1 MGKLRHKIK
10 LIANALTAHSS
21 QLIALILLPL
31 LFSCGKNNSSDE
43 NLKIFKYNESAG
55 ILTLD
60 PIYAKDL
67 PHIWACNQ
75 IFNGLVAFD
84 DEMNVVP
91 AIAKSWNISDD
102 GMTYTFVLRDD
113 VWFHEDECFVSKTQ
127 RHKDAKTQRDEDSV
141 TLRLCDP
148 ATRKVTAQDFVYSFN
163 RVLDRKLNSS
173 GSWIFANVYAF
184 NAINDTVL
192 EIKLTQPF
200 PAFLGILSMSYASV
214 VPHEAVEYY
223 GTEFGRHP
231 VGTGPFKYQY
241 WKEGVK
247 LVFRKN
253 PNYFEVIKDTKTQ
266 RRKDTKIEF
275 DSATLR
281 LYDSESLSLCDSATI
296 RLPYYFEVI
305 KDTKTQRRKDT
316 KMQRYK
322 DAKTQR
328 RKDTKIE
335 FDSATLRLYDSE
347 SLSLCDSATIRLP
360 YLDAIS
366 ISFIVDKQVA
376 FMEFIKG
383 KFHFMSGIDARYK
396 DELLTRD
403 GQLRSEYEDEIYL
416 IREPYL
422 NTEYLA
428 FFLGEEDTLGKNRSL
443 ALRQAVSYSIDREKM
458 LRYLRNGIGT
468 PGNQGIIPAGLP
480 GYEDAKMQ
488 RCKDAKTQRRKDAKI
503 ESDSTTLRLCDSDS
517 LRLCDSE
524 SLRLCDSATLNIGYP
539 YNPKKAEQLLKDNDL
554 IGYELKLY
562 TTQDYIDIAKFVQS
576 ALTEIGLN
584 CRVEEMMPAAL
595 REKRANG
602 NLPFFRS
609 SWVADYPDA
618 ENYLSLFT
626 TNNFTPQ
633 GPNYTHY
640 SNERFDEL
648 YQKSLTCND
657 LEERAKIYHEMDS
670 LMMTEAPV
678 VILFYDEVLRFVNKD
693 VEGLGSNPTNMLNLK
708 RVKINS

>member
-1 MGKLRHKIK
+1 MSKVKSLMSKSAINHNFQL
-10 LIANALTAHSS
+10 LILHCT
-21 QLIALILLPL
+21 LLILL
-31 LFSCGKNNSSDE
+31 FSSCGRDNSHDE
-43 NLKIFKYNESAG
+43 DLKIFKYNESAG

-91 AIAKSWNISDD
+91 AIAKSWNISND

-113 VWFHEDECFVSKTQ
+113 VYFHEDTCFAVKSLSH
-127 RHKDAKTQRDEDSV
+127 RVAESPSNFLED
-141 TLRLCDP
+141 LK
-148 ATRKVTAQDFVYSFN
+148 TRKVVAEDFVYSFN

-173 GSWIFANVYAF
+173 GSWIFSNVKSSQQPIANSQQLKYAF
-184 NAINDTVL
+184 EAINDTIL
-192 EIKLTQPF
+192 KIELTQPF
-200 PAFLGILSMSYASV
+200 PAFLGILSMTYASV
-214 VPHEAVEYY
+214 VPHEAVDFY

-253 PNYFEVIKDTKTQ
+253 PNYFE
-266 RRKDTKIEF
+266 KIGE
-275 DSATLR
+275 
-281 LYDSESLSLCDSATI
+281 E
-296 RLPYYFEVI
+296 
-305 KDTKTQRRKDT
+305 
-316 KMQRYK
+316 
-322 DAKTQR
+322 
-328 RKDTKIE
+328 
-335 FDSATLRLYDSE
+335 
-347 SLSLCDSATIRLP
+347 RLP
-360 YLDAIS
+360 YLDAVS
-366 ISFIVDKQVA
+366 ISFIIDKQVA
-376 FMEFIKG
+376 FMEFVKG
-383 KFHFMSGIDARYK
+383 KFDFMSGIDARYK

-403 GQLRSEYEDEIYL
+403 GQLRQEYEDDIYL

-428 FFLGEEDTLGKNRSL
+428 FFLGENDTLGEERSL

-468 PGNQGIIPAGLP
+468 PGNYGIIPVGLP
-480 GYEDAKMQ
+480 GAWELGTGSRELGSGNREQGTGDWEQ
-488 RCKDAKTQRRKDAKI
+488 GVPFSSPVP
-503 ESDSTTLRLCDSDS
+503 ESRSRVPSQT
-517 LRLCDSE
+517 
-524 SLRLCDSATLNIGYP
+524 IGYP
-539 YNPKKAEQLLKDNDL
+539 YNLKKAERLLQDNDL
-554 IGYELKLY
+554 LGYELKLY

-576 ALTEIGLN
+576 ALTEVGLN
-584 CRVEEMMPAAL
+584 CKVEEMMPAAL

-640 SNERFDEL
+640 SNAKFDEL

-657 LEERAKIYHEMDS
+657 IEERAKIYHEMDS

-678 VILFYDEVLRFVNKD
+678 VILFYDEVLRFVNKN

-708 RVKINS
+708 KVKIN

>member
-1 MGKLRHKIK
+1 MRRLRRNKL
-10 LIANALTAHSS
+10 LVNALADHCSR
-21 QLIALILLPL
+21 LMALVLFLL
-31 LFSCGKNNSSDE
+31 LFSSCVKSNSDNE

-91 AIAKSWNISDD
+91 AIAKSWDISED

-113 VWFHEDECFVSKTQ
+113 VYFHEDECFEKTTRLQ
-127 RHKDAKTQRDEDSV
+127 DYKTTSDLLVDLEK
-141 TLRLCDP
+141 
-148 ATRKVTAQDFVYSFN
+148 TRKVVAQDFVYSFN

-173 GSWIFANVYAF
+173 GAWIFANAYAF
-184 NAINDTVL
+184 NAVNDTIL

-200 PAFLGILSMSYASV
+200 PAFLGILSMTYASV

-247 LVFRKN
+247 LVLRKN
-253 PNYFEVIKDTKTQ
+253 PIYFEVEETTRQQDNKT
-266 RRKDTKIEF
+266 T
-275 DSATLR
+275 SN
-281 LYDSESLSLCDSATI
+281 LCDSA
-296 RLPYYFEVI
+296 
-305 KDTKTQRRKDT
+305 
-316 KMQRYK
+316 
-322 DAKTQR
+322 
-328 RKDTKIE
+328 
-335 FDSATLRLYDSE
+335 
-347 SLSLCDSATIRLP
+347 SLRLP
-360 YLDAIS
+360 YLDAVS
-366 ISFIVDKQVA
+366 ISFLVDKQVA

-403 GQLRSEYEDEIYL
+403 GNLREEYEDEIYL

-428 FFLGEEDTLGKNRSL
+428 FFLGDDDTLSKERSL

-480 GYEDAKMQ
+480 GFKD
-488 RCKDAKTQRRKDAKI
+488 CKTTRLQDNKLV
-503 ESDSTTLRLCDSDS
+503 DSLSSGLVDSD
-517 LRLCDSE
+517 
-524 SLRLCDSATLNIGYP
+524 IGYP
-539 YNPKKAEQLLKDNDL
+539 YNPKKAEQLLNDNDL

-562 TTQDYIDIAKFVQS
+562 TTQDYVDIAKFVQS
-576 ALTEIGLN
+576 ALTEIGLV
-584 CRVEEMMPAAL
+584 CKVEEMMPAAL

-626 TNNFTPQ
+626 TSNFTPQ

-640 SNERFDEL
+640 SNEKFDEL

-657 LEERAKIYHEMDS
+657 LQERAKIYHEMDS

-678 VILFYDEVLRFVNKD
+678 VILFYDEVLRFVNKN

-708 RVKINS
+708 RVDLRQ

>member
-1 MGKLRHKIK
+1 MRRLRRNKL
-10 LIANALTAHSS
+10 LVNALAAHGSR
-21 QLIALILLPL
+21 LMALVLFLL
-31 LFSCGKNNSSDE
+31 LFSTCVKSNSDNE
-43 NLKIFKYNESAG
+43 NLKIFKYNESSG

-91 AIAKSWNISDD
+91 AIAKSWNISED
-102 GMTYTFVLRDD
+102 GTTYTFVLRDD
-113 VWFHEDECFVSKTQ
+113 VYFHEDECFVLKTQ
-127 RHKDAKTQRDEDSV
+127 RRKDAEIDYDSES
-141 TLRLCDP
+141 LRLCDS
-148 ATRKVTAQDFVYSFN
+148 ATRKVVAQDFVYSFN

-173 GSWIFANVYAF
+173 GSWIFANVDRRQQTTDNGQQSFEHAF
-184 NAINDTVL
+184 AAVNDTIL
-192 EIKLTQPF
+192 EIKLTHPF
-200 PAFLGILSMSYASV
+200 PAFLGILSMTYASV

-231 VGTGPFKYQY
+231 VGTGPFRFQY

-253 PNYFEVIKDTKTQ
+253 PIYFETVKVAKTQ
-266 RRKDTKIEF
+266 RHKDTKIE
-275 DSATLR
+275 S
-281 LYDSESLSLCDSATI
+281 DSESLSLCDS
-296 RLPYYFEVI
+296 V
-305 KDTKTQRRKDT
+305 
-316 KMQRYK
+316 
-322 DAKTQR
+322 
-328 RKDTKIE
+328 
-335 FDSATLRLYDSE
+335 TL
-347 SLSLCDSATIRLP
+347 RLP
-360 YLDAIS
+360 YLDAVS
-366 ISFIVDKQVA
+366 ISFLVDKQVA

-403 GQLRSEYEDEIYL
+403 GNLREEYEDKIYL

-428 FFLGEEDTLGKNRSL
+428 FFLGDDDTLSKERSL

-480 GYEDAKMQ
+480 GF
-488 RCKDAKTQRRKDAKI
+488 KDTKTQRHKDTKN
-503 ESDSTTLRLCDSDS
+503 ESDSETLS
-517 LRLCDSE
+517 
-524 SLRLCDSATLNIGYP
+524 LCDSATLNIGYP

-562 TTQDYIDIAKFVQS
+562 TTKDYVDIAKFVQS
-576 ALTEIGLN
+576 ALTEIGLT

-626 TNNFTPQ
+626 TSNFTPQ

-640 SNERFDEL
+640 SNEKFDEL
-648 YQKSLTCND
+648 YKKSLTCNN
-657 LEERAKIYHEMDS
+657 LQERAEIYHEMDS
-670 LMMTEAPV
+670 LMMTEAPI
-678 VILFYDEVLRFVNKD
+678 VILFYDEVLRFVNKNI
-693 VEGLGSNPTNMLNLK
+693 EGLGSNPTNMLNLK
-708 RVKINS
+708 RVDLRQ

>member
-1 MGKLRHKIK
+1 M
-10 LIANALTAHSS
+10 
-21 QLIALILLPL
+21 LILL
-31 LFSCGKNNSSDE
+31 FSSCGRDNSHDE
-43 NLKIFKYNESAG
+43 DLKIFKYNESAG

-91 AIAKSWNISDD
+91 AIAKSWNISND

-113 VWFHEDECFVSKTQ
+113 VYFHEDTCFAVKSLSHRVAESPSNFLGDLK
-127 RHKDAKTQRDEDSV
+127 
-141 TLRLCDP
+141 
-148 ATRKVTAQDFVYSFN
+148 TRKVVAEDFVYSFN

-173 GSWIFANVYAF
+173 GSWIFSNVKSSQQPIANSQQLKYAF
-184 NAINDTVL
+184 EAINDTIL
-192 EIKLTQPF
+192 KIELAQPF
-200 PAFLGILSMSYASV
+200 PAFLGILSMTYASV
-214 VPHEAVEYY
+214 VPHEAVDFY

-253 PNYFEVIKDTKTQ
+253 PNYFE
-266 RRKDTKIEF
+266 KIGE
-275 DSATLR
+275 
-281 LYDSESLSLCDSATI
+281 E
-296 RLPYYFEVI
+296 
-305 KDTKTQRRKDT
+305 
-316 KMQRYK
+316 
-322 DAKTQR
+322 
-328 RKDTKIE
+328 
-335 FDSATLRLYDSE
+335 
-347 SLSLCDSATIRLP
+347 RLP
-360 YLDAIS
+360 YLDAVS
-366 ISFIVDKQVA
+366 ISFIIDKQVA
-376 FMEFIKG
+376 FMEFVKG
-383 KFHFMSGIDARYK
+383 KFDFMSGIDARYK

-403 GQLRSEYEDEIYL
+403 GQLRQEYEDDIYL

-428 FFLGEEDTLGKNRSL
+428 FFLGENDTLGEERSL

-468 PGNQGIIPAGLP
+468 PGNYGIIPVGLP
-480 GYEDAKMQ
+480 GSLETENL
-488 RCKDAKTQRRKDAKI
+488 RNS
-503 ESDSTTLRLCDSDS
+503 ESENHGDSTS
-517 LRLCDSE
+517 
-524 SLRLCDSATLNIGYP
+524 IGYP
-539 YNPKKAEQLLKDNDL
+539 YNPKKAERLLKDNDL
-554 IGYELKLY
+554 LGYELKLY

-576 ALTEIGLN
+576 ALTEVGLN
-584 CRVEEMMPAAL
+584 CKVEEMMPAAL

-640 SNERFDEL
+640 SNAKFDEL

-657 LEERAKIYHEMDS
+657 IEERARIYHEMDS

-678 VILFYDEVLRFVNKD
+678 VILFYDEVLRFVNNN

-708 RVKINS
+708 KVKLN

>member
-1 MGKLRHKIK
+1 MQEIAPNRPLEKFFYLSVRVKTLQYCFFSKTTSWYMIRSRYK
-10 LIANALTAHSS
+10 KTIANALIAHCSL
-21 QLIALILLPL
+21 LIALIL
-31 LFSCGKNNSSDE
+31 FSCGSKNSDNE

-84 DEMNVVP
+84 DEMNIIP

-102 GMTYTFVLRDD
+102 GMTYTFILRDD
-113 VWFHEDECFVSKTQ
+113 VYFHEDESFVKTTRLQ
-127 RHKDAKTQRDEDSV
+127 DHKTTRSLLVDSLSCGLV
-141 TLRLCDP
+141 DFNK
-148 ATRKVTAQDFVYSFN
+148 TRKVVAQDFVYSFN

-173 GSWIFANVYAF
+173 GSWIFANVERRQQTTDNGQQTFEYAF
-184 NAINDTVL
+184 AAVNDTVL
-192 EIKLTQPF
+192 EIKLSQPF
-200 PAFLGILSMSYASV
+200 PAFLGILSMTYASV
-214 VPHEAVEYY
+214 VPQEAVEYY

-231 VGTGPFKYQY
+231 VGTGPFKFQY

-253 PNYFEVIKDTKTQ
+253 PIYFEFEKTTRPQ
-266 RRKDTKIEF
+266 DYKTTS
-275 DSATLR
+275 DSLV
-281 LYDSESLSLCDSATI
+281 DSLSCCHVGFT
-296 RLPYYFEVI
+296 
-305 KDTKTQRRKDT
+305 
-316 KMQRYK
+316 
-322 DAKTQR
+322 
-328 RKDTKIE
+328 
-335 FDSATLRLYDSE
+335 
-347 SLSLCDSATIRLP
+347 RLP
-360 YLDAIS
+360 YLDAVS
-366 ISFIVDKQVA
+366 ISFLIDKQVA

-403 GQLRSEYEDEIYL
+403 GQLRDEYQDEIYL

-428 FFLGEEDTLGKNRSL
+428 FFFGDDDTLGKDRSL

-480 GYEDAKMQ
+480 GF
-488 RCKDAKTQRRKDAKI
+488 KDYKT
-503 ESDSTTLRLCDSDS
+503 TRLQDYKLVDS
-517 LRLCDSE
+517 LSCGLVDF
-524 SLRLCDSATLNIGYP
+524 NIGYP

-554 IGYELKLY
+554 VGYELKLY

-576 ALTEIGLN
+576 ALTEVGLN
-584 CRVEEMMPAAL
+584 CKVEEMMPAAL

-640 SNERFDEL
+640 SNEKFDAL

-657 LEERAKIYHEMDS
+657 LQERAKIYHEMDS
-670 LMMTEAPV
+670 LMMAEAPV
-678 VILFYDEVLRFVNKD
+678 VILFYDEVLRFVNKN
-693 VEGLGSNPTNMLNLK
+693 VEGLGSNPTNMLDLK
-708 RVKINS
+708 KVDFRH

>member
-1 MGKLRHKIK
+1 MRRLRRNKL
-10 LIANALTAHSS
+10 LVNALADHCSR
-21 QLIALILLPL
+21 LMALVLFLL
-31 LFSCGKNNSSDE
+31 LFSSCVKSNSDNE

-91 AIAKSWNISDD
+91 AIAKSWDISED

-113 VWFHEDECFVSKTQ
+113 VYFHEDECFEKTTRLQ
-127 RHKDAKTQRDEDSV
+127 DYKTTSDLLVDLEK
-141 TLRLCDP
+141 
-148 ATRKVTAQDFVYSFN
+148 TRKVVAQDFVYSFN

-173 GSWIFANVYAF
+173 GSWIFANAYAF
-184 NAINDTVL
+184 NAVNDTIL

-200 PAFLGILSMSYASV
+200 PAFLGILSMTYASV

-247 LVFRKN
+247 LVLRKN
-253 PNYFEVIKDTKTQ
+253 PIYFEVEETTRQQDNKT
-266 RRKDTKIEF
+266 T
-275 DSATLR
+275 SN
-281 LYDSESLSLCDSATI
+281 LCDS
-296 RLPYYFEVI
+296 V
-305 KDTKTQRRKDT
+305 
-316 KMQRYK
+316 
-322 DAKTQR
+322 
-328 RKDTKIE
+328 
-335 FDSATLRLYDSE
+335 
-347 SLSLCDSATIRLP
+347 SLRLP
-360 YLDAIS
+360 YLDAVS
-366 ISFIVDKQVA
+366 ISFLVDKQVA

-403 GQLRSEYEDEIYL
+403 GNLREEYEDEIYL

-428 FFLGEEDTLGKNRSL
+428 FFLGDDDTLSKERSL

-468 PGNQGIIPAGLP
+468 PGNHGIIPAGLP
-480 GYEDAKMQ
+480 GF
-488 RCKDAKTQRRKDAKI
+488 KDYKTTRLQDNKLV
-503 ESDSTTLRLCDSDS
+503 DSLSSGLVDSD
-517 LRLCDSE
+517 
-524 SLRLCDSATLNIGYP
+524 IGYP
-539 YNPKKAEQLLKDNDL
+539 YNPKKAEQLLNDNDL

-562 TTQDYIDIAKFVQS
+562 TTQDYVDIAKFVQS
-576 ALTEIGLN
+576 ALTEIGLV
-584 CRVEEMMPAAL
+584 CKVEEMMPAAL

-626 TNNFTPQ
+626 TSNFTPQ

-640 SNERFDEL
+640 SNEKFDEL

-657 LEERAKIYHEMDS
+657 LQERAKIYHEMDS

-678 VILFYDEVLRFVNKD
+678 VILFYDEVLRFVNKN

-708 RVKINS
+708 RVDLRQ

>member
-1 MGKLRHKIK
+1 MNVKYI
-10 LIANALTAHSS
+10 S
-21 QLIALILLPL
+21 QLLTVICKLLILHSTLL
-31 LFSCGKNNSSDE
+31 ILFSSCGRDNSHDE
-43 NLKIFKYNESAG
+43 DLKIFKYNESAG

-75 IFNGLVAFD
+75 ILNGLVAFD

-102 GMTYTFVLRDD
+102 GMMYTFVLRDD
-113 VWFHEDECFVSKTQ
+113 VYFHEDECFKSTDNRQQTTDDVL
-127 RHKDAKTQRDEDSV
+127 HDDS
-141 TLRLCDP
+141 
-148 ATRKVTAQDFVYSFN
+148 ATRKVVAQDFVYSFN
-163 RVLDRKLNSS
+163 RVMDRKLNSS
-173 GSWIFANVYAF
+173 GSWIFANVNKRQQTTDNGQRTFEYAF
-184 NAINDTVL
+184 EAINDTIL
-192 EIKLTQPF
+192 KIELTQPF
-200 PAFLGILSMSYASV
+200 PAFLGILSMTYASV

-253 PNYFEVIKDTKTQ
+253 PNYFE
-266 RRKDTKIEF
+266 KIGE
-275 DSATLR
+275 
-281 LYDSESLSLCDSATI
+281 E
-296 RLPYYFEVI
+296 
-305 KDTKTQRRKDT
+305 
-316 KMQRYK
+316 
-322 DAKTQR
+322 
-328 RKDTKIE
+328 
-335 FDSATLRLYDSE
+335 
-347 SLSLCDSATIRLP
+347 RLP
-360 YLDAIS
+360 YLDAVS
-366 ISFIVDKQVA
+366 ISFIIDKQVA
-376 FMEFIKG
+376 FMEFVKG
-383 KFHFMSGIDARYK
+383 KFDFMSGIDARYK

-403 GQLRSEYEDEIYL
+403 GQLRQEYEDDIYL

-428 FFLGEEDTLGKNRSL
+428 FFLGENDTLGRERSL

-468 PGNQGIIPAGLP
+468 PGNYGIIPVGLP
-480 GYEDAKMQ
+480 GSLETENL
-488 RCKDAKTQRRKDAKI
+488 RNS
-503 ESDSTTLRLCDSDS
+503 ESENHGDSTS
-517 LRLCDSE
+517 
-524 SLRLCDSATLNIGYP
+524 IGYP
-539 YNPKKAEQLLKDNDL
+539 YNPKKAERILKDNDL
-554 IGYELKLY
+554 LGYELKLY

-576 ALTEIGLN
+576 ALTEVGLN
-584 CRVEEMMPAAL
+584 CKVEEMMPAAL

-602 NLPFFRS
+602 NLLFFRS

-626 TNNFTPQ
+626 TNNYTPQ

-640 SNERFDEL
+640 SNAKFDEL

-657 LEERAKIYHEMDS
+657 IEERARIYHAMDS

-678 VILFYDEVLRFVNKD
+678 VIMFYDEVLRFVNKN

-708 RVKINS
+708 KVKIN

>member
-1 MGKLRHKIK
+1 MIRSRYKKT
-10 LIANALTAHSS
+10 IANALIAHCSL
-21 QLIALILLPL
+21 LIALIL
-31 LFSCGKNNSSDE
+31 FSCGSKNSDNE

-84 DEMNVVP
+84 DEMNIIP

-102 GMTYTFVLRDD
+102 GMTYTFILRDD
-113 VWFHEDECFVSKTQ
+113 VYFHEDESFVKTTRLQ
-127 RHKDAKTQRDEDSV
+127 DHKTTRSLLVDSLSCGLV
-141 TLRLCDP
+141 DFNK
-148 ATRKVTAQDFVYSFN
+148 TRKVVAQDFVYSFN

-173 GSWIFANVYAF
+173 GSWIFANVERRQQTTDNGQQTFEYAF
-184 NAINDTVL
+184 AAVNDTVL
-192 EIKLTQPF
+192 EIKLSQPF
-200 PAFLGILSMSYASV
+200 PAFLGILSMTYASV
-214 VPHEAVEYY
+214 VPQEAVEYY

-231 VGTGPFKYQY
+231 VGTGPFKFQY

-253 PNYFEVIKDTKTQ
+253 PIYFEFEKTTRPQ
-266 RRKDTKIEF
+266 DYKTTS
-275 DSATLR
+275 DSLV
-281 LYDSESLSLCDSATI
+281 DSLSCCHVGFT
-296 RLPYYFEVI
+296 
-305 KDTKTQRRKDT
+305 
-316 KMQRYK
+316 
-322 DAKTQR
+322 
-328 RKDTKIE
+328 
-335 FDSATLRLYDSE
+335 
-347 SLSLCDSATIRLP
+347 RLP
-360 YLDAIS
+360 YLDAVS
-366 ISFIVDKQVA
+366 ISFLIDKQVA

-403 GQLRSEYEDEIYL
+403 GQLRDEYQDEIYL

-428 FFLGEEDTLGKNRSL
+428 FFFGDDDTLGKDRSL

-480 GYEDAKMQ
+480 GF
-488 RCKDAKTQRRKDAKI
+488 KDYKT
-503 ESDSTTLRLCDSDS
+503 TRLQDYKLVDS
-517 LRLCDSE
+517 LSCGLVDF
-524 SLRLCDSATLNIGYP
+524 NIGYP

-554 IGYELKLY
+554 VGYELKLY

-576 ALTEIGLN
+576 ALTEVGLN
-584 CRVEEMMPAAL
+584 CKVEEMMPAAL

-640 SNERFDEL
+640 SNEKFDAL

-657 LEERAKIYHEMDS
+657 LQERAKIYHEMDS
-670 LMMTEAPV
+670 LMMAEAPV
-678 VILFYDEVLRFVNKD
+678 VILFYDEVLRFVNKN
-693 VEGLGSNPTNMLNLK
+693 VEGLGSNPTNMLDLK
-708 RVKINS
+708 KVDFRH

>member
-1 MGKLRHKIK
+1 MIRLSKIR
-10 LIANALTAHSS
+10 LITNR
-21 QLIALILLPL
+21 LIALILLPL

-127 RHKDAKTQRDEDSV
+127 RRKDAKTQRDEDSV
-141 TLRLCDP
+141 TLRLCDS
-148 ATRKVTAQDFVYSFN
+148 ATRKVVAQDFVYSFN

-173 GSWIFANVYAF
+173 GSWIFSNVRRQQTTDNGQQTFEYAF
-184 NAINDTVL
+184 NAVNDTVL
-192 EIKLTQPF
+192 EIELSQPF
-200 PAFLGILSMSYASV
+200 PAFLGILSMTYASV
-214 VPHEAVEYY
+214 VPHEAVDYY

-266 RRKDTKIEF
+266 RHKDAKIES

-281 LYDSESLSLCDSATI
+281 LY
-296 RLPYYFEVI
+296 
-305 KDTKTQRRKDT
+305 
-316 KMQRYK
+316 
-322 DAKTQR
+322 
-328 RKDTKIE
+328 
-335 FDSATLRLYDSE
+335 
-347 SLSLCDSATIRLP
+347 DSATIRLP
-360 YLDAIS
+360 YLDAVS

-428 FFLGEEDTLGKNRSL
+428 FFLGDDDTLGKDRSL

-468 PGNQGIIPAGLP
+468 PGNNGIIPAGLP
-480 GYEDAKMQ
+480 GYEDY
-488 RCKDAKTQRRKDAKI
+488 KT
-503 ESDSTTLRLCDSDS
+503 TRLQDHKLVDS
-517 LRLCDSE
+517 LSC
-524 SLRLCDSATLNIGYP
+524 SLVDLNIGYP
-539 YNPKKAEQLLKDNDL
+539 YNPKKAEQLLKDNNL

-576 ALTEIGLN
+576 ALTEVGLN
-584 CRVEEMMPAAL
+584 CKVEEMMPAAL

-640 SNERFDEL
+640 SNAKFDEL
-648 YQKSLTCND
+648 YQKSLTCNN
-657 LEERAKIYHEMDS
+657 LQERAKMYHEMDS

-678 VILFYDEVLRFVNKD
+678 VILFYDEVLRFVNKNI
-693 VEGLGSNPTNMLNLK
+693 EGLGSNPTNMLNLK
-708 RVKINS
+708 KVKID

>member
-1 MGKLRHKIK
+1 MSKSAIK
-10 LIANALTAHSS
+10 YNFQLLILHCT
-21 QLIALILLPL
+21 LLILL
-31 LFSCGKNNSSDE
+31 FSSCGRDNSHDE
-43 NLKIFKYNESAG
+43 DLKIFKYNESAG

-113 VWFHEDECFVSKTQ
+113 VYFHEDECFLKTT
-127 RHKDAKTQRDEDSV
+127 DIGYAS
-141 TLRLCDP
+141 
-148 ATRKVTAQDFVYSFN
+148 TRKVTAQDFVYSFN

-173 GSWIFANVYAF
+173 GSWIFANVNKRQQTFEYAF
-184 NAINDTVL
+184 EAINDTIL
-192 EIKLTQPF
+192 KIELAQPF
-200 PAFLGILSMSYASV
+200 PAFLGILSMTYASV
-214 VPHEAVEYY
+214 VPKEAVDFY

-253 PNYFEVIKDTKTQ
+253 PNYFE
-266 RRKDTKIEF
+266 KIGE
-275 DSATLR
+275 
-281 LYDSESLSLCDSATI
+281 E
-296 RLPYYFEVI
+296 
-305 KDTKTQRRKDT
+305 
-316 KMQRYK
+316 
-322 DAKTQR
+322 
-328 RKDTKIE
+328 
-335 FDSATLRLYDSE
+335 
-347 SLSLCDSATIRLP
+347 RLP
-360 YLDAIS
+360 YLDAVS
-366 ISFIVDKQVA
+366 ISFIIDKQVA
-376 FMEFIKG
+376 FMEFVQG
-383 KFHFMSGIDARYK
+383 KFDFMSGIDARYK

-403 GQLRSEYEDEIYL
+403 GQLRQEYEDDIYL

-428 FFLGEEDTLGKNRSL
+428 FFLGENDTLGRERSL

-458 LRYLRNGIGT
+458 LRYLRNGIGM
-468 PGNQGIIPAGLP
+468 PGNYGIIPVGLP
-480 GYEDAKMQ
+480 GSLETENLRNSKS
-488 RCKDAKTQRRKDAKI
+488 
-503 ESDSTTLRLCDSDS
+503 ENHGDSIS
-517 LRLCDSE
+517 
-524 SLRLCDSATLNIGYP
+524 IGYP
-539 YNPKKAEQLLKDNDL
+539 YNPKKAERLLKDNDL
-554 IGYELKLY
+554 LGYELKLY

-576 ALTEIGLN
+576 ALTEVGLN
-584 CRVEEMMPAAL
+584 CKVEEMMPAAL

-640 SNERFDEL
+640 SNAKFDEL

-657 LEERAKIYHEMDS
+657 IEERARIYHEMDS

-678 VILFYDEVLRFVNKD
+678 VILFYDEVLRFVNKN

-708 RVKINS
+708 KVKIN

>member
-1 MGKLRHKIK
+1 MRKLRHEIK
-10 LIANALTAHSS
+10 LIANVLTAHGS
-21 QLIALILLPL
+21 QLIALILFLL
-31 LFSCGKNNSSDE
+31 LFSSCLKNTSSDE

-113 VWFHEDECFVSKTQ
+113 VWFHEDECFADKTP
-127 RHKDAKTQRDEDSV
+127 RHQDTKTPSNQGDSV
-141 TLRLCDP
+141 TWRLGDLEKTP
-148 ATRKVTAQDFVYSFN
+148 RRQDTKTPSNHGDSETQRLGDSVTRKVVAHDFVYSFN

-173 GSWIFANVYAF
+173 GSWIFSNVYAF
-184 NAINDTVL
+184 NAINDTIL
-192 EIKLTQPF
+192 EIELSQPF

-253 PNYFEVIKDTKTQ
+253 TNYFEFEKTPRHQ
-266 RRKDTKIEF
+266 
-275 DSATLR
+275 
-281 LYDSESLSLCDSATI
+281 
-296 RLPYYFEVI
+296 
-305 KDTKTQRRKDT
+305 
-316 KMQRYK
+316 
-322 DAKTQR
+322 DAKTPSNLG
-328 RKDTKIE
+328 
-335 FDSATLRLYDSE
+335 DSGTQCLGDSVT
-347 SLSLCDSATIRLP
+347 SRLP

-366 ISFIVDKQVA
+366 ISFIIDKQVA

-383 KFHFMSGIDARYK
+383 KFHFMSGSDARYK

-403 GQLRSEYEDEIYL
+403 GHLRSEYEDEIYL

-428 FFLGEEDTLGKNRSL
+428 FFLGDNDTLGKDRSL

-468 PGNQGIIPAGLP
+468 PGNNGIIPAGLP
-480 GYEDAKMQ
+480 GY
-488 RCKDAKTQRRKDAKI
+488 KDAKTPRRQDT
-503 ESDSTTLRLCDSDS
+503 ETLGDSVTRCLSD
-517 LRLCDSE
+517 
-524 SLRLCDSATLNIGYP
+524 LNIGYP
-539 YNPKKAEQLLKDNDL
+539 YNPKKAEQLLKDNNL

-640 SNERFDEL
+640 SNAKFDEL

-678 VILFYDEVLRFVNKD
+678 VILFYDEVLRFVNKN

-708 RVKINS
+708 KVRIN

>member
-1 MGKLRHKIK
+1 MNVKYI
-10 LIANALTAHSS
+10 S
-21 QLIALILLPL
+21 QLLTVICKLLILHCTLL
-31 LFSCGKNNSSDE
+31 ILFSSCGRDNSHDE
-43 NLKIFKYNESAG
+43 DLKIFKYNESAG

-113 VWFHEDECFVSKTQ
+113 VYFHEDECFFKSTDNRQ
-127 RHKDAKTQRDEDSV
+127 RTTDIGYAS
-141 TLRLCDP
+141 
-148 ATRKVTAQDFVYSFN
+148 TRKVTAHDFVYSFN

-173 GSWIFANVYAF
+173 GSWIFANVNKRQQTTDNGQRTFEYAF
-184 NAINDTVL
+184 EAINDTIL
-192 EIKLTQPF
+192 KIELAQPF
-200 PAFLGILSMSYASV
+200 PAFLGILSMTYASV
-214 VPHEAVEYY
+214 VPHEAVDFY

-253 PNYFEVIKDTKTQ
+253 PNYFE
-266 RRKDTKIEF
+266 KIGE
-275 DSATLR
+275 
-281 LYDSESLSLCDSATI
+281 E
-296 RLPYYFEVI
+296 
-305 KDTKTQRRKDT
+305 
-316 KMQRYK
+316 
-322 DAKTQR
+322 
-328 RKDTKIE
+328 
-335 FDSATLRLYDSE
+335 
-347 SLSLCDSATIRLP
+347 RLP
-360 YLDAIS
+360 YLDAVS
-366 ISFIVDKQVA
+366 ISFIIDKQVA
-376 FMEFIKG
+376 FMEFVKG
-383 KFHFMSGIDARYK
+383 KFDFMSGIDARYK

-403 GQLRSEYEDEIYL
+403 GQLRQEYEDDIYL

-428 FFLGEEDTLGKNRSL
+428 FFLGENDTLGRERSL

-468 PGNQGIIPAGLP
+468 PGNYGIIPVGLP
-480 GYEDAKMQ
+480 GSLETENL
-488 RCKDAKTQRRKDAKI
+488 RNS
-503 ESDSTTLRLCDSDS
+503 ESENHGDSTS
-517 LRLCDSE
+517 
-524 SLRLCDSATLNIGYP
+524 IGYP

-554 IGYELKLY
+554 LGYELKLY

-576 ALTEIGLN
+576 ALTEVGLN
-584 CRVEEMMPAAL
+584 CKVEEMMPAAL

-640 SNERFDEL
+640 SNAKFDEL

-657 LEERAKIYHEMDS
+657 TEERARIYHAMDS

-678 VILFYDEVLRFVNKD
+678 VILFYDEVLRFVNKN

-708 RVKINS
+708 KVKIN

>member
-1 MGKLRHKIK
+1 MKKI
-10 LIANALTAHSS
+10 L
-21 QLIALILLPL
+21 LILSLIV
-31 LFSCGKNNSSDE
+31 LFSSCVKNNSDNE

-91 AIAKSWNISDD
+91 AIAKSWDISED

-113 VWFHEDECFVSKTQ
+113 VYFHEDECFEKTARLQ
-127 RHKDAKTQRDEDSV
+127 DYKTTSDLLVDSLSCGLV
-141 TLRLCDP
+141 DLEK
-148 ATRKVTAQDFVYSFN
+148 TRKVVAQDFVYSFN

-173 GSWIFANVYAF
+173 GSWIFANVDRRQQTTDNGQQSFEYAF
-184 NAINDTVL
+184 AAVNDTIL
-192 EIKLTQPF
+192 EINLTQPF
-200 PAFLGILSMSYASV
+200 PAFLGILSMTYASV
-214 VPHEAVEYY
+214 VPQEAVEYY
-223 GTEFGRHP
+223 GAEFGRHP

-253 PNYFEVIKDTKTQ
+253 PIYFEFEETTRLQDYKTTS
-266 RRKDTKIEF
+266 DFE
-275 DSATLR
+275 DSL
-281 LYDSESLSLCDSATI
+281 
-296 RLPYYFEVI
+296 
-305 KDTKTQRRKDT
+305 
-316 KMQRYK
+316 
-322 DAKTQR
+322 
-328 RKDTKIE
+328 
-335 FDSATLRLYDSE
+335 
-347 SLSLCDSATIRLP
+347 RLP
-360 YLDAIS
+360 YLDAVS
-366 ISFIVDKQVA
+366 ISFLVDKQVA

-403 GQLRSEYEDEIYL
+403 GNLREEYEDEIYL

-428 FFLGEEDTLGKNRSL
+428 FFLGDDDTLSKERSL

-480 GYEDAKMQ
+480 GF
-488 RCKDAKTQRRKDAKI
+488 KDYKT
-503 ESDSTTLRLCDSDS
+503 TRLQDNKLVDS
-517 LRLCDSE
+517 LSSGLVDS
-524 SLRLCDSATLNIGYP
+524 NIGYP
-539 YNPKKAEQLLKDNDL
+539 YNPKKAEQLLNDNDL

-562 TTQDYIDIAKFVQS
+562 TTQDYVDIAKFVQS
-576 ALTEIGLN
+576 ALTEIGLV
-584 CRVEEMMPAAL
+584 CKVEEMMPAAL

-640 SNERFDEL
+640 SNEKFDEL

-657 LEERAKIYHEMDS
+657 LQERAKIYHEMDS

-678 VILFYDEVLRFVNKD
+678 VILFYDEVLRFVNKN

-708 RVKINS
+708 RVDLRQ

>member
-1 MGKLRHKIK
+1 M
-10 LIANALTAHSS
+10 LTAHGS

-31 LFSCGKNNSSDE
+31 LFSCGRNNASDE

-75 IFNGLVAFD
+75 IFNGLVAFA

-102 GMTYTFVLRDD
+102 GMTYTFILRDD
-113 VWFHEDECFVSKTQ
+113 VWFHEDECFEKTTDNGQ
-127 RHKDAKTQRDEDSV
+127 QP
-141 TLRLCDP
+141 LCKISQQLSNS
-148 ATRKVTAQDFVYSFN
+148 ATRRVTAHDFVYSFN

-173 GSWIFANVYAF
+173 GSWIFSNVANSQQLIANSQQPKYAF
-184 NAINDTVL
+184 NAINDTIL
-192 EIKLTQPF
+192 EIELSQPF

-253 PNYFEVIKDTKTQ
+253 PNYFEFEKTPRCQDTKTPSDFELATQ
-266 RRKDTKIEF
+266 QLSN
-275 DSATLR
+275 SA
-281 LYDSESLSLCDSATI
+281 S
-296 RLPYYFEVI
+296 
-305 KDTKTQRRKDT
+305 Q
-316 KMQRYK
+316 
-322 DAKTQR
+322 
-328 RKDTKIE
+328 
-335 FDSATLRLYDSE
+335 
-347 SLSLCDSATIRLP
+347 RLP

-366 ISFIVDKQVA
+366 ISFIIDKQVA

-428 FFLGEEDTLGKNRSL
+428 FFLGDDDTLGKERSL

-458 LRYLRNGIGT
+458 LRYLRNGNGT
-468 PGNQGIIPAGLP
+468 PGNNGLIPAGLP
-480 GYEDAKMQ
+480 GYEDAKTPRRQ
-488 RCKDAKTQRRKDAKI
+488 DTETLGDSVTRCLGD
-503 ESDSTTLRLCDSDS
+503 
-517 LRLCDSE
+517 
-524 SLRLCDSATLNIGYP
+524 LNIGYP

-602 NLPFFRS
+602 NLSFFRS

-618 ENYLSLFT
+618 ENYLSLFR

-640 SNERFDEL
+640 SNAKFEEL
-648 YQKSLTCND
+648 YQKSLTCNN

-678 VILFYDEVLRFVNKD
+678 VILFYDAVLRYVNKN

-708 RVKINS
+708 KVRIN